1 LFFFLNIEKND
12 EFLLLKMAS
21 NNKRYFLPKF
31 KSLIHIFRES
41 PENSLFPDLSPSD
54 FSKQPSKATI
64 KIAKK
69 LNE

>member
-1 LFFFLNIEKND
+1 
-12 EFLLLKMAS
+12 MAS

-64 KIAKK
+64 KKPKIAKK